1 MSYDSHLVLNPPPS
15 NPLVVLTGKIEDLIA
30 QEPSQ
35 LASSALMSAT
45 MHVAT
50 LCHCDGN
57 RREAAEKLAGAFKQI
72 AESEPRADQ

>member
-1 MSYDSHLVLNPPPS
+1 MSYDPQLVFNPPPR
-15 NPLVVLTGKIEDLIA
+15 NPLVVLTRKIEDLIA
-30 QEPSQ
+30 QEPTQ
-35 LASSALMSAT
+35 LALSALMSAA

-50 LCHCDGN
+50 HCHCNGN

>member
-1 MSYDSHLVLNPPPS
+1 
-15 NPLVVLTGKIEDLIA
+15 LVVLTGKIEDLIA
-30 QEPSQ
+30 QEPTQ
-35 LASSALMSAT
+35 LALSALMSAA

-50 LCHCDGN
+50 HCHCNGN